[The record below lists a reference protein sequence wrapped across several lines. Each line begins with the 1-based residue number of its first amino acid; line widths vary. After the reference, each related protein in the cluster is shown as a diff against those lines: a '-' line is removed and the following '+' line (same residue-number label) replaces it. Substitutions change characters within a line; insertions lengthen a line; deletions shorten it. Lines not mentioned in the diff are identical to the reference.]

1 MPRSG
6 MAPLS
11 WWFLVRLVSALA
23 SSGILSLLVWVK
35 STVGQTIASISS
47 TKTSCIVS
55 SLLMCPERSGVM
67 AEIMGEFLVDS
78 TYSELPLL
86 PSELVA
92 DLTSLSVL
100 AGDLG
105 DAF

>member
-1 MPRSG
+1 
-6 MAPLS
+6 
-11 WWFLVRLVSALA
+11 
-23 SSGILSLLVWVK
+23 
-35 STVGQTIASISS
+35 
-47 TKTSCIVS
+47 
-55 SLLMCPERSGVM
+55 M